1 MRQLR
6 DEAQKSRQ
14 SEQKN
19 RKTITQLEKQ
29 QQAKESKIKSLE
41 TEKTRKELI
50 LKRKMEEV
58 MNVEWLKLRWVT
70 LSFVNTEV

>member
-14 SEQKN
+14 AEQKS
-19 RKTITQLEKQ
+19 RKTIAQLQKQ
-29 QQAKESKIKSLE
+29 QHAKESKIKSLE
-41 TEKTRKELI
+41 TEKNRKELI

-58 MNVEWLKLRWVT
+58 GVP
-70 LSFVNTEV
+70 FV